1 MSKATAAATH
11 SAARLMMIV
20 FVPFAL
26 GHFLSTAYRALNAML
41 GSTLQ
46 ADLAISASELGLL
59 TSAFFL
65 AFALAQLP
73 VGLLLDRYGP
83 RRVEAS
89 LLLVAGLGSLLFAL
103 GESLA
108 TLTLGRALAGMGM
121 ASCLMASF
129 KAFSLWFGPQR
140 LSLLNGYLM
149 AIGGLGMMSAS
160 APVELFISHASWRSL
175 FLLLAVACVLM
186 ALLLWWVVPEKP
198 SESRGET
205 LGQQVRAL
213 SRLLAGQHFWMVA
226 PAAFTAHALSLAVQG
241 LWVGL
246 WFRDVGGLSRA
257 EVGTHLLWVAVALTA
272 GFAAWATLADR
283 LRARIPPLWISA
295 AGLSGFCL
303 MNLLVAWQ
311 PAEHHLLLWMLYT
324 FLGASGTL
332 FYSGL
337 VGLHEPALA
346 GRVNTALNLVVFAGA
361 FVLQWGIG
369 VVVEAWSIPGEALSP
384 VGYQVAF
391 GSLAGLQ
398 LLSLL
403 WLVRGLRQ
411 TPGGV
416 SR

>member
-1 MSKATAAATH
+1 MSKSASAAPY
-11 SAARLMMIV
+11 SVARLMMIV
-20 FVPFAL
+20 FAPFAL
-26 GHFLSTAYRALNAML
+26 GHFLSTGYRALNAML
-41 GSTLQ
+41 GSTIQ
-46 ADLAISASELGLL
+46 EDLAISASELGLL

-83 RRVEAS
+83 RRVEAT

-108 TLTLGRALAGMGM
+108 TLALGRALAGIGM

-140 LSLLNGYLM
+140 LSLFNGYLM
-149 AIGGLGMMSAS
+149 AIGGLGMMSAT

-175 FLLLAVACVLM
+175 FWLLAVACVFM

-198 SESRGET
+198 SESESHSEP
-205 LGQQVRAL
+205 LGQQIRAL
-213 SRLLAGQHFWMVA
+213 GRLLTGQQFWTVA

-241 LWVGL
+241 LWIGL
-246 WFRDVGGLSRA
+246 WLRDVSGLTRA
-257 EVGTHLLWVAVALTA
+257 QVGTHLLWVAIALTA
-272 GFAAWATLADR
+272 GYAAWATLADR
-283 LRARIPPLWISA
+283 LRAHIPPLWISA
-295 AGLSGFCL
+295 AGLSGFCV

-311 PAEHHLLLWMLYT
+311 PASYHLPLWMLYT
-324 FLGASGTL
+324 FIGASGTL

-346 GRVNTALNLVVFAGA
+346 GRVNTTLNLVVFVGA

-369 VVVEAWSIPGEALSP
+369 VVVEAWSSPGEPLSP

-391 GSLAGLQ
+391 GTLAGLQ

-403 WLVRGLRQ
+403 WLVRGLWRQ
-411 TPGGV
+411 H
-416 SR
+416 R